1 MASDDHGGVQ
11 GTGIIPQAGSA
22 AAAGH
27 ETPECSAEGGT
38 VFGMLVK
45 YGVLTI
51 LTLGIYR
58 FWAKTHIRRYFWN
71 SIRFCGDRFEYHG
84 TPKELFIGFVLVVL
98 ILSPLF
104 VLISLSETLLSAYG
118 APALF
123 GIQVFYFAAIIVL
136 THVAVY
142 RMQRYRLSRTSWRG
156 VRFGLDGSTWAY
168 LGKALMWMLATVL
181 TIGLAYPWMR
191 NALLEYRVENSR
203 FGDARFRYTGT
214 GAGLFRQAWAPA
226 LLIYLPIVGGIVSM
240 GITLGPAVLAMLAGD
255 TVRSD
260 ADAAGAIVEGNI
272 WLGLAL
278 VGGVLGMSWYRVR
291 EFRFLLSNLH
301 LAHVSLTSK
310 LSSFRV
316 ILRGF
321 LVSLL
326 IGVVG
331 GVIVFGIGA
340 IIFGAMAGIAGFG
353 MSGNPGEFVG
363 TMFAAFA
370 GAYFA
375 LIVTLVVIY
384 NAIWTTLFTIPV
396 LRKVC
401 DGMAATNTDSLEEV
415 VQTSGRD
422 RSMTGEGLADALDVG
437 AL

>member
-1 MASDDHGGVQ
+1 MTSDDHGGHQ
-11 GTGIIPQAGSA
+11 GTSIIPEAGSA
-22 AAAGH
+22 ATAGY
-27 ETPECSAEGGT
+27 ETPDCSAEGGT

-123 GIQVFYFAAIIVL
+123 GIQVFYFLAIVVL

-142 RMQRYRLSRTSWRG
+142 RMQRFRLSRTSWRG

-168 LGKALMWMLATVL
+168 LGKALMWMVATVL
-181 TIGLAYPWMR
+181 TLGLAYPWMR
-191 NALLEYRVENSR
+191 NALLGYRVENSR
-203 FGDARFRYTGT
+203 FGDARFQYTGT

-226 LLIYLPIVGGIVSM
+226 LLIYVPIVGGIVSA
-240 GITLGPAVLAMLAGD
+240 GITLGPAALAMLAGES
-255 TVRSD
+255 VQAD
-260 ADAAGAIVEGNI
+260 ADAADVFLQGNI

-278 VGGVLGMSWYRVR
+278 VGGVLGLSWYRVR

-301 LAHVSLTSK
+301 LGQVSLTSK
-310 LSSFRV
+310 LSSFKV
-316 ILRGF
+316 ILRGI
-321 LVSLL
+321 LVALL
-326 IGVVG
+326 IAMVG
-331 GVIVFGIGA
+331 GVIVFGVGA
-340 IIFGAMAGIAGFG
+340 ILFGTMAGIAGFG
-353 MSGNPGEFVG
+353 MSGDPGAFVG
-363 TMFAAFA
+363 SMFVAFM
-370 GAYFA
+370 GAYLA

-396 LRKVC
+396 LRKAC
-401 DGMAATNTDSLEEV
+401 DGLAATNTDSLEEV
-415 VQTSGRD
+415 AQRSNRD

-437 AL
+437 AF